1 MMNLLDIYTAL
12 ALERPDEIA
21 LIFERE
27 PYVGIRL
34 SWAQL
39 AARGEELSLRLAAA
53 GISRQSLCAVELAD
67 HPDTLPLLLA
77 IWRLAGTALLVDP
90 KWGVS
95 VRRSVYSHSRP
106 DAFIKVDPEFT
117 VSVLADS
124 SSKDE
129 HSDLPDGAALL
140 AYTSGSTG
148 DPKGIV
154 IPHDRLLTAIYAAAA
169 AIVRHRGVA
178 PKYIACSMRLSG
190 YGVLILHYMWAACA
204 GATVVVLPELNFR
217 TASGYWNTVA
227 DHDIE
232 QIFLVPPLI
241 ELLNQVG
248 VPPQR
253 MRKVPTCIS
262 GSAPLSQRTQQ
273 EFQRR
278 FGFGLLNAYG
288 LTESMCPSFFGE
300 YDESGMG
307 RNTIGI
313 PALLKAQLRDR
324 NGTVVEGA
332 GEGELELSGPTVFDG
347 YYRNTHATEAAFHGC
362 WLRTGDLFRRDE
374 QGRYWIV
381 GRLKNVVMKG
391 GHSIY
396 LDEVES
402 AAFEI
407 DGIHEVAGVPWHLPA
422 GGEDIGLLVR
432 FMPNSG
438 LTCDV
443 VAAEL
448 RQRLGAHRAP
458 RRVIQIT
465 HALPRTGSEKLD
477 RQRVVEMWSSLV
489 SLNS

>member
-12 ALERPDEIA
+12 ARERPEEPA

-27 PYVGIRL
+27 PYMGMRL

-53 GISRQSLCAVELAD
+53 GIKRHSLCAVELAD
-67 HPDTLPLLLA
+67 HPDTLPLLLG
-77 IWRLAGTALLVDP
+77 IWRLGGTALLVDP

-106 DAFIKVDPEFT
+106 NASVTLEPELT
-117 VSVLADS
+117 VSLLNDP

-129 HSDLPDGAALL
+129 HADLPEGAALL

-154 IPHDRLLTAIYAAAA
+154 VPHDRLVTAIYAAAA

-178 PKYIACSMRLSG
+178 PKRIACSMRLSG
-190 YGVLILHYMWAACA
+190 YGVLIIHYMWAACA
-204 GATVVVLPELNFR
+204 GAAVVVLPELNLR
-217 TASGYWNTVA
+217 TAPGYWQTVA
-227 DHDIE
+227 DHDID
-232 QIFLVPPLI
+232 QIFLVPPLV

-248 VPPQR
+248 APAQG
-253 MRKVPTCIS
+253 MRKVPTCLC

-278 FGFGLLNAYG
+278 FGLGLLNAYG

-300 YDESGMG
+300 YDELGMG
-307 RNTIGI
+307 RNTFGT
-313 PALLKAQLRDR
+313 PALLRAQLRDG
-324 NGTVVEGA
+324 NGCVVEGV
-332 GEGELELSGPTVFDG
+332 GEGELELSGPAVFDG
-347 YYRNTHATEAAFHGC
+347 YYRNARATEAAFCGC

-391 GHSIY
+391 GHSVY

-402 AAFEI
+402 AAVEI
-407 DGIHEVAGVPWHLPA
+407 DGIQEVAGVAWHLPA

-432 FMPNSG
+432 FVPDSG
-438 LTCDV
+438 LTCEV

-448 RQRLGAHRAP
+448 RQRLGAHRSP

-465 HALPRTGSEKLD
+465 QALPRTGSEKLD
-477 RQRVVEMWSSLV
+477 RRGVTEMWRSLV